1 MTTPTEPPLRRPH
14 QPIAAWAPGDQP
26 PEFDP
31 IGIAQVARQ
40 IREPVH
46 LVTRR
51 ASSGVGVA
59 LGGDALITADG
70 YRLLGTLPPLYP
82 EWLGGPCLCV
92 VRWGRVSHVG
102 RAIGAS

>member
-59 LGGDALITADG
+59 LGGDALITAGG
-70 YRLLGTLPPLYP
+70 YRRLGTAPPVDPGRLRAP
-82 EWLGGPCLCV
+82 VLRAGAPGRGPHGP
-92 VRWGRVSHVG
+92 RRRG
-102 RAIGAS
+102 